1 MLVPR
6 ALGLTVLDL
15 AEGLDHRAQ
24 ARHLEVQQVASAVLR
39 SVEHHPHAPVVRVRE
54 GLQALAPH
62 QGAPVATVMGRSDLV
77 AQTRETR
84 EDLATLGTRVIHA
97 TLGIRVIRVP
107 QARAVAQLAELEHLG
122 EVRGA
127 DAPRSAIPI
136 LARQQALD
144 DAPMALPELPMG
156 EEVPGQPEQRELVAR
171 AVVHLAL
178 APHAPPRVA
187 HHARLADH
195 DQVAGLQGATI
206 GQWVTRATRAV
217 GRRGLAHQQQVG
229 EALAVILAATRVPAL
244 AGILEVVLAA
254 VLVLTLAAVL
264 VLIHAASTA
273 GLAGE
278 TLLVQGQQ
286 RGLSPVQG
294 AALAPSL
301 CLHLRPNADQPE
313 PLTTRRRSRR
323 FSAMC

>member
-1 MLVPR
+1 MRVPR
-6 ALGLTVLDL
+6 ALVLTALDL
-15 AEGLDHRAQ
+15 AEALDLRAQ
-24 ARHLEVQQVASAVLR
+24 AHHLEVQQVASAVLR

-54 GLQALAPH
+54 GLQALARH
-62 QGAPVATVMGRSDLV
+62 QGAPVATVMGRIDLV

-84 EDLATLGTRVIHA
+84 EDLATLGIRVTHA
-97 TLGIRVIRVP
+97 TRGIRVTHVTRGIRVR
-107 QARAVAQLAELEHLG
+107 QARAVAQLAEPEHLG
-122 EVRGA
+122 EERGA
-127 DAPRSAIPI
+127 DAPRSAILI
-136 LARQQALD
+136 LARQQ
-144 DAPMALPELPMG
+144 
-156 EEVPGQPEQRELVAR
+156 VGQPQLSVNLVAR

-195 DQVAGLQGATI
+195 DQIAGLQGATI

-286 RGLSPVQG
+286 RGLLPVQG

-301 CLHLRPNADQPE
+301 CLHLPPNADQPE

>member
-127 DAPRSAIPI
+127 DAPRSAILI
-136 LARQQALD
+136 LARQQ
-144 DAPMALPELPMG
+144 
-156 EEVPGQPEQRELVAR
+156 VGQPQLSVRPVAR

>member
-1 MLVPR
+1 MRVPR
-6 ALGLTVLDL
+6 VLVLTALDL
-15 AEGLDHRAQ
+15 AEALDLRAQ
-24 ARHLEVQQVASAVLR
+24 AHHLEVQQVASAVLR

-54 GLQALAPH
+54 GLQALARH
-62 QGAPVATVMGRSDLV
+62 QGAPVATVMGRIDLV

-107 QARAVAQLAELEHLG
+107 QARAVAQLAEPEHLG
-122 EVRGA
+122 EERGA
-127 DAPRSAIPI
+127 DAPRSAILI
-136 LARQQALD
+136 LARQQ
-144 DAPMALPELPMG
+144 
-156 EEVPGQPEQRELVAR
+156 VGQPQLSVKLVAR

-195 DQVAGLQGATI
+195 DQIAGLQGATI
-206 GQWVTRATRAV
+206 GQWATRATRAV
-217 GRRGLAHQQQVG
+217 GRRGLAHQQQAG
-229 EALAVILAATRVPAL
+229 EALAVILAA
-244 AGILEVVLAA
+244 ILEVTLVVVLAVILEA
-254 VLVLTLAAVL
+254 ILAAVL

-286 RGLSPVQG
+286 RGLLPVQG

>member
-1 MLVPR
+1 M
-6 ALGLTVLDL
+6 
-15 AEGLDHRAQ
+15 
-24 ARHLEVQQVASAVLR
+24 ASAVLR

-127 DAPRSAIPI
+127 DAPRSAILI
-136 LARQQALD
+136 LARQQ
-144 DAPMALPELPMG
+144 
-156 EEVPGQPEQRELVAR
+156 VGQPQLSVKLVAR

-206 GQWVTRATRAV
+206 GQWVTRAIRAV

>member
-136 LARQQALD
+136 LARQQ
-144 DAPMALPELPMG
+144 
-156 EEVPGQPEQRELVAR
+156 VGQPQLSAKLVAR

>member
-1 MLVPR
+1 M
-6 ALGLTVLDL
+6 
-15 AEGLDHRAQ
+15 
-24 ARHLEVQQVASAVLR
+24 ASAVLR

-127 DAPRSAIPI
+127 DAPRSAILI
-136 LARQQALD
+136 LARQQ
-144 DAPMALPELPMG
+144 
-156 EEVPGQPEQRELVAR
+156 VGQPQLSAKLVAR

>member
-1 MLVPR
+1 M
-6 ALGLTVLDL
+6 
-15 AEGLDHRAQ
+15 
-24 ARHLEVQQVASAVLR
+24 ASAVLR

-127 DAPRSAIPI
+127 DAPRSAILI
-136 LARQQALD
+136 LARQQ
-144 DAPMALPELPMG
+144 
-156 EEVPGQPEQRELVAR
+156 VGQPQLSVKLVAR

>member
-1 MLVPR
+1 MRVPR
-6 ALGLTVLDL
+6 ALVLTALDL
-15 AEGLDHRAQ
+15 AEALDLRAQ
-24 ARHLEVQQVASAVLR
+24 AHHLEVQQVASAVLR

-54 GLQALAPH
+54 GLQALARH
-62 QGAPVATVMGRSDLV
+62 QGAPVATVMGRIDLV

-84 EDLATLGTRVIHA
+84 EDLATLGIRVTLATR
-97 TLGIRVIRVP
+97 GIRVTLATRGIRVTHVTRGILVR

-127 DAPRSAIPI
+127 DAPRSAILI
-136 LARQQALD
+136 LARQQ
-144 DAPMALPELPMG
+144 
-156 EEVPGQPEQRELVAR
+156 VGQPQLSVNLVAR

-195 DQVAGLQGATI
+195 DQIAGLQGATI

-217 GRRGLAHQQQVG
+217 GRRGLAHQQQAG
-229 EALAVILAATRVPAL
+229 EALAVILAA
-244 AGILEVVLAA
+244 ILEVTLVVVLAVILEA
-254 VLVLTLAAVL
+254 ILAAVL

-286 RGLSPVQG
+286 RGLLPVQG

-301 CLHLRPNADQPE
+301 CLHLPPNADQPE

>member
-1 MLVPR
+1 M
-6 ALGLTVLDL
+6 
-15 AEGLDHRAQ
+15 
-24 ARHLEVQQVASAVLR
+24 
-39 SVEHHPHAPVVRVRE
+39 
-54 GLQALAPH
+54 
-62 QGAPVATVMGRSDLV
+62 
-77 AQTRETR
+77 
-84 EDLATLGTRVIHA
+84 IHA

-127 DAPRSAIPI
+127 DAPRSAILI
-136 LARQQALD
+136 LARQQ
-144 DAPMALPELPMG
+144 
-156 EEVPGQPEQRELVAR
+156 VGQPQLSVKLVAR